1 MGEYFDWVNV
11 DKRELICPAAFG
23 RGNKYHETVHKD
35 SVLPFVL
42 HTLLD
47 ERWVEDH
54 VLLLSDECHV
64 PEDPHNYIYDLLQ
77 EQQISLIVSFI
88 IYVRVLLHLGI
99 G

>member
-1 MGEYFDWVNV
+1 MSKKGIYQPNDFDY
-11 DKRELICPAAFG
+11 
-23 RGNKYHETVHKD
+23 GNEFHETVHKD
-35 SVLPFVL
+35 SVPPFVL

-88 IYVRVLLHLGI
+88 IYVRV
-99 G
+99 